1 MELKKGKGIMTITIG
16 IICFVLAYVMF
27 MQFKVVEE
35 TNITQIESMR
45 ESELTEKL
53 ASWKE
58 KQEEVQ
64 KKLDDTKKTLQEYR
78 DKRASNQEATEILNE
93 ELLQAQTLAGLTDV
107 KGDGVVI
114 TYTDYEDSE
123 HDSGIQCYNL
133 QELVNELI
141 LAGAEAI
148 SINGE
153 RITNLSD
160 IININIDDEIF
171 ILVNKKRVTS
181 PYTIKAIGDA
191 KYLETALTLKTVG
204 FVTRHPNATIEKQS
218 NMVIN
223 KYTGTIKIKY
233 AKDVVKEEK

>member
-1 MELKKGKGIMTITIG
+1 MTITIG
-16 IICFVLAYVMF
+16 IVCFVLAYVMV

-35 TNITQIESMR
+35 TNITQIETMR

-58 KQEEVQ
+58 KYDEVQ
-64 KKLDDTKKTLQEYR
+64 KKLEETNNTLQEYR
-78 DKRASNQEATEILNE
+78 DKRASNQEATELLNK

-160 IININIDDEIF
+160 IININIEGEIF

-191 KYLETALTLKTVG
+191 KYLESALTLKTVG